1 MPQRRNFRNN
11 QKKKKK
17 NDDDDT
23 PVLRGSVN
31 SRYLDRMKAEGTI
44 VGSNAWTQQRN
55 IEFEIRR
62 ANAAREK
69 LEKTED
75 KAKDRVEKVERVA
88 RAPRNW

>member
-11 QKKKKK
+11 QRNKKKKK
-17 NDDDDT
+17 KKGGDT
-23 PVLRGSVN
+23 HVLRGSVN
-31 SRYLDRMKAEGTI
+31 SRYLDRMRAEGTT
-44 VGSNAWTQQRN
+44 VGSNAWTQQRK

-62 ANAAREK
+62 SKAAREK

-75 KAKDRVEKVERVA
+75 NAKDRVA

>member
-11 QKKKKK
+11 QRNNKKKKK
-17 NDDDDT
+17 RGDT
-23 PVLRGSVN
+23 PALQGSVN
-31 SRYLDRMKAEGTI
+31 SRYLDRMKAEGTT
-44 VGSNAWTQQRN
+44 VGSNAWTQQRK

-75 KAKDRVEKVERVA
+75 NAKDKVTRVA

>member
-11 QKKKKK
+11 QRNKKKKK
-17 NDDDDT
+17 NDDT
-23 PVLRGSVN
+23 PALRGSVN
-31 SRYLDRMKAEGTI
+31 SRYLDRMREEGTT

-75 KAKDRVEKVERVA
+75 KATDRVKRVA

>member
-11 QKKKKK
+11 QRNKKKKK
-17 NDDDDT
+17 KKGGDT
-23 PVLRGSVN
+23 HVLRGSVN
-31 SRYLDRMKAEGTI
+31 SRYLDRMREEGTT
-44 VGSNAWTQQRN
+44 VGSNAWTQQRK

-62 ANAAREK
+62 AKAAREK

-75 KAKDRVEKVERVA
+75 NAKDRVTRVA

>member
-17 NDDDDT
+17 NDDDT

-75 KAKDRVEKVERVA
+75 NAKDRVEKVEKVA

>member
-11 QKKKKK
+11 QRNKKKK
-17 NDDDDT
+17 NDDT
-23 PVLRGSVN
+23 PALRGSVN
-31 SRYLDRMKAEGTI
+31 SRYLDRMREEGTT

-75 KAKDRVEKVERVA
+75 KSTDRVKRVV

>member
-17 NDDDDT
+17 KKEDDT

-31 SRYLDRMKAEGTI
+31 SRYLDRMREEGTT
-44 VGSNAWTQQRN
+44 VGSNAWTQQRKV
-55 IEFEIRR
+55 EFEIRR
-62 ANAAREK
+62 AKAAREK
-69 LEKTED
+69 IEKTED
-75 KAKDRVEKVERVA
+75 NAKDRVTRVA

>member
-11 QKKKKK
+11 QRNNNKKKKRG
-17 NDDDDT
+17 NT
-23 PVLRGSVN
+23 PALRGSVN
-31 SRYLDRMKAEGTI
+31 SRYLDRMREEGTT
-44 VGSNAWTQQRN
+44 VGSNAWTQQRK

-62 ANAAREK
+62 SKAAREK

-75 KAKDRVEKVERVA
+75 NAKDRVTRVA

>member
-11 QKKKKK
+11 QRNKKKKK
-17 NDDDDT
+17 NDDT
-23 PVLRGSVN
+23 PALRGSVN
-31 SRYLDRMKAEGTI
+31 SRYLDRMREEGTT

-75 KAKDRVEKVERVA
+75 KSTDRVKRVV

>member
-1 MPQRRNFRNN
+1 MPQRRNFRNS

-17 NDDDDT
+17 KNDDT

-31 SRYLDRMKAEGTI
+31 SRYLDRMKAEGTT

-75 KAKDRVEKVERVA
+75 NAKDRVEKVERVA

>member
-11 QKKKKK
+11 QRNNNNKKKGG
-17 NDDDDT
+17 NT
-23 PVLRGSVN
+23 PALQGSVN
-31 SRYLDRMKAEGTI
+31 SRYLDRMREEGTT
-44 VGSNAWTQQRN
+44 VGSNAWTQQRK

-62 ANAAREK
+62 SKAAREK

-75 KAKDRVEKVERVA
+75 KAKDRVTRVA